1 MQRRIVA
8 IDWMRGLVM
17 VLMAIDHASVV
28 FNGGRIATDSAYLLD
43 PASGNPDHV
52 PGAILPTAQ
61 FLTRWITH
69 LCAPTFLFLSG
80 TSLALSA
87 AHRRAAGDSESAIDR
102 HLFIRALVILALE
115 VLLSVMAWQGVLIL
129 QVLYAIGA
137 GLLLMIPLRRL
148 DNRLLVCL
156 GLGWLL
162 FGEAITRSLLPIGSS
177 PGLIGS
183 LLLAPVYAAPVTV
196 LYPVV
201 PWLALMAL
209 GWTFGGH
216 LLDLP
221 EGPARRQ
228 ILFRELMTMGILGLV
243 VFSFVRGI
251 DAYGN
256 LGLHRDDASFVQWL
270 HVSKYPPSIA
280 FAGLEL
286 GIAALALAGCVRVE
300 SWLRGAPS
308 RYNPLLVFGQ
318 TALFFYVLHIP
329 LLGVLALLS
338 TGGIAQA
345 GLLATYVGTAA
356 GLMILYPICWVYRQ
370 YKRAHPKGWSQY
382 L

>member
-1 MQRRIVA
+1 
-8 IDWMRGLVM
+8 M

-43 PASGNPDHV
+43 PTSGAPAHV
-52 PGAILPTAQ
+52 PGTILPAAQ

-80 TSLALSA
+80 TSLALSTA
-87 AHRRAAGDSESAIDR
+87 SRRAAGDSEASIDR

-115 VLLSVMAWQGVLIL
+115 GLLSLMAWQGVLIL
-129 QVLYAIGA
+129 QVLYAIGV

-148 DNRLLVCL
+148 DTRLLIAL
-156 GLGWLL
+156 GAGWLL
-162 FGEAITRSLLPIGSS
+162 FGEAITRGLLPVGSP
-177 PGLIGS
+177 PGLVGS

-201 PWLALMAL
+201 PWWALMAL
-209 GWTFGGH
+209 GWTFGRH
-216 LLDLP
+216 LLSLP
-221 EGPARRQ
+221 AGEQRWRSL
-228 ILFRELMTMGILGLV
+228 IRELTVAGGIGLL
-243 VFSFVRGI
+243 VFAVVRGVN
-251 DAYGN
+251 AYGN
-256 LGLHRDDASFVQWL
+256 LGLHRDDSSLVQWL

-280 FAGLEL
+280 FVGLEL
-286 GIAALALAGCVRVE
+286 GIAALALAGCVLVE
-300 SWLRGAPS
+300 SRLRTNPS
-308 RYNPLLVFGQ
+308 RRNPLLLFGQ

-345 GLLATYVGTAA
+345 GLVATYLGTAV
-356 GLMILYPICWVYRQ
+356 GLLILYPICAAYRR
-370 YKRAHPKGWSQY
+370 YKSGHPRGWAQY